1 LLGLKNYP
9 GNYPEMVFFYNFGFL
24 TGMPIIQIIL
34 FPLAF
39 CYGLLMFFRNL
50 FFDWGIIPSEKFNL
64 PVINVGNLSCG
75 GTGKT
80 PQIEYL
86 IRLLSPKYFIATLS
100 RGYGRESD
108 GFIIGSK
115 RSQAK
120 YIGDEP
126 MQFVKKF
133 DGIKV
138 AVDNKRK
145 RGIKLLVQKYP
156 SLDVILLDDAFQHRS
171 VRPGLNILLTDY
183 HSLYTEDFVL
193 PSGRLREPRRGA
205 KRADVIL
212 VTKTP
217 KIFSPIT
224 KRRIIEDISPRKNQD
239 VLFTYIKYGNPTLV
253 HESSLF
259 VYPPVVSRIL
269 LFTGIANDYPF
280 REHLQRMCS
289 ELMVIKFPDHHLYTL
304 KDIEK
309 VLKTFNEIPSRRK
322 VIITTEKDLM
332 RLKTHELNTILK
344 TIPLFYVPIEI
355 VFQGNDQEKFD
366 KLILTYVERNKRNG

>member
-1 LLGLKNYP
+1 MQL
-9 GNYPEMVFFYNFGFL
+9 
-24 TGMPIIQIIL
+24 IQIIL

-39 CYGLLMFFRNL
+39 CYGLIMFFRNL

-64 PVINVGNLSCG
+64 PVISVGNLSCG

-86 IRLLSPKYFIATLS
+86 IRLLSPKYFVATLS
-100 RGYGRESD
+100 RGYGRDSD

-126 MQFVKKF
+126 LQFVKKF

-138 AVDNKRK
+138 AVDDKRR
-145 RGIKLLVQKYP
+145 RGIKLLIQKYP
-156 SLDVILLDDAFQHRS
+156 GLDIILLDDAFQHRS

-183 HSLYTEDFVL
+183 HDLYTEDYVL

-205 KRADVIL
+205 KRADAIL

-224 KRRIIEDISPRKNQD
+224 RRRIIEDISPRPYQV
-239 VLFTYIKYGNPTLV
+239 VLFTYLKYGNPILV
-253 HESSLF
+253 HESSRF

-269 LFTGIANDYPF
+269 LFTGIADDYPF
-280 REHLQRMCS
+280 REHLQRMCTD
-289 ELMVIKFPDHHLYTL
+289 LMVMKFPDHHLYTQ
-304 KDIEK
+304 KDIENI
-309 VLKTFNEIPSRRK
+309 LKTFNDIPTQRK
-322 VIITTEKDLM
+322 VVITTEKDMM
-332 RLKTHELNTILK
+332 RLKTPELSTILK
-344 TIPLFYVPIEI
+344 TIPLFYIPIEI

-366 KLILTYVERNKRNG
+366 KLILTYVEKNKRNG